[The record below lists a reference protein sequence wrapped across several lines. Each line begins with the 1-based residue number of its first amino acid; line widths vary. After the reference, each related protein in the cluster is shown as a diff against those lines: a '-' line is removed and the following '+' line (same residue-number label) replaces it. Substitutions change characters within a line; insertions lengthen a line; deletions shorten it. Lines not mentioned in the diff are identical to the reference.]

1 MAPVIRAKHAPA
13 IKRGNSL
20 SYNPDTFNKEHA
32 MPNFIETDDPQV
44 ILDMFKPLE
53 FEGHKL
59 MFFDTETHP
68 YYNSS
73 HDVPA
78 NVVRRWVGTG
88 KKATPQ
94 DYPFCISLCDGTH
107 SFVLYDDC
115 EHGFEKLHGLAPLFE
130 DPTIEKVA
138 HNIKFDMHQLA
149 NAGMRIVGRLHDT
162 VVLAKLTNENR
173 RSFQLRDLAGHLKTG
188 VTKFEFMVDTYKQ
201 MYHITD
207 YRDIPRE
214 LMTQYTCADTWN
226 CCQVFMDEWPSLVA
240 DDLVQLYDNECE
252 LTVVLYA
259 MERYGMRTNQEYHE
273 QLVDTLT
280 RKTEEAEAAIYEE
293 AGGLFNINSTKQ
305 LYEVLMR
312 LSVDPNIIPRTEK
325 GNPQLNKYVLQNL
338 AEVHGVTIVQKIL
351 EFRQC
356 EKLLNTYAIGIYD
369 QVDAKDKAH
378 GSINQTEATTG
389 RMSITKPALQT
400 LPKRNKSIRKMFIP
414 DDGFS
419 LWFMDLDQVE
429 YRLFSHYAKI
439 PNLIKQIN
447 NGYDVHA
454 ATAATLFNQ
463 NLDELVAKVHQ
474 GDDEATALRSR
485 AKTLNFALIYGMG
498 NQALANDLKIP
509 LSEAT
514 EIKQRYFAQMPEAR
528 TFINTV
534 YEVIKV
540 RGFVKNFYGRRRRL
554 DTDDCYK
561 GPNSLIQGCAADYIK
576 HKMVNIYKFLRYNK
590 YKSHL
595 INVVH
600 DEIVVQIAEDEAFLA
615 PILRWLLS
623 DFTSFRVVI
632 TAGVEYG
639 NPSWGEKVEPDD
651 IGFVEPENNDYL
663 SYNVYDGSVFDIN
676 RN

>member
-1 MAPVIRAKHAPA
+1 MPPVIRAKHAPM

-20 SYNPDTFNKEHA
+20 SYNPDTFADEHA
-32 MPNFIETDDPQV
+32 VKNFYETNNAED
-44 ILDMFKPLE
+44 IIKMFKPFE
-53 FEGHKL
+53 FNGRKL

-68 YYNSS
+68 YYKSS
-73 HDVPA
+73 HDVPT

-94 DYPFCISLCDGTH
+94 DYPFCVSICDGVN
-107 SFVLYDDC
+107 SYVLYDSF
-115 EHGFEKLHGLAPLFE
+115 EHGFSEMHKLAVLFE

-173 RSFQLRDLAGHLKTG
+173 KSFQLRDLAELAPGG
-188 VTKFEFMVDTYKQ
+188 ITKFEFMVDTYKQ
-201 MYHITD
+201 MMHVTD
-207 YRDIPRE
+207 YRDIPVQ

-226 CCQVFMDEWPSLVA
+226 CYRVFINEWPTLIE
-240 DDLVQLYDNECE
+240 DDLLDLYDNECE

-259 MERYGMRTNQEYHE
+259 MERYGMRTDTAYHKW
-273 QLVDTLT
+273 LVSDLT
-280 RKTEEAEAAIYEE
+280 ERTEDAEAAIYAE
-293 AGGLFNINSTKQ
+293 AGRLFNINSTKQ
-305 LYEVLMR
+305 LYDVLMD
-312 LSVDPNIIPRTEK
+312 LNVDPSIIPRTEK
-325 GNPQLNKYVLQNL
+325 GNPQLNKYVLQDL
-338 AEVHGVTIVQKIL
+338 AEQHHISIIQKIL
-351 EFRQC
+351 DFRQC

-369 QVDAKDKAH
+369 QVDIADKAH

-414 DDGFS
+414 DDGYT

-439 PNLIKQIN
+439 PGLIEQIN

-454 ATAATLFNQ
+454 ATAATLFNKD
-463 NLDELVAKVHQ
+463 LDELVQKVHQ

-509 LSEAT
+509 VSEAT

-534 YEVIKV
+534 YNVIKV
-540 RGFVKNFYGRRRRL
+540 RGYIKNFYNRRRRL
-554 DTDDCYK
+554 NTDECYK

-576 HKMVNIYKFLRYNK
+576 HKMVDIYKFLKYNN
-590 YKSHL
+590 YRTHL
-595 INVVH
+595 VNVVH
-600 DEIVVQIAEDEAFLA
+600 DEIVIQIANDERQIA
-615 PILRWLLS
+615 PILRWLMS
-623 DFTSFRVVI
+623 DFESFRVKI
-632 TAGVEYG
+632 TSGVEYG
-639 NPSWGEKVEPDD
+639 NPSWGQKVEPDD
-651 IGFVEPENNDYL
+651 VGFEAPESFDYR
-663 SYNVYDGSVFDIN
+663 SYDVYDGSVFDIN
-676 RN
+676 RG